1 MNLMKK
7 VKWLI
12 VSFNIFVLTSCSTYS
27 DSINNTITNKPDRSI
42 YKGLE
47 LQVYSDI
54 LKDRCDVRASLINIT
69 NIPINVITGMMKP
82 MVTSGSELFW
92 IRYSPLQQK
101 TFDGILATPSEAN
114 LSIVKLKPGERT
126 ILKYVFFDSRL
137 LKVKD
142 KRLTYD
148 IPRKLGQRFNAW
160 DGKIQANIIEW
171 KPKWFNK

>member
-1 MNLMKK
+1 
-7 VKWLI
+7 
-12 VSFNIFVLTSCSTYS
+12 
-27 DSINNTITNKPDRSI
+27 
-42 YKGLE
+42 
-47 LQVYSDI
+47 
-54 LKDRCDVRASLINIT
+54 VRASLINIT